1 MASMVS
7 GGGVEKVSTST
18 SGNPSIRPTTGDKV
32 YCHYIGTLQTNG
44 QKFDSS
50 RDKRTPFSFTVGVG
64 QVIQGWDIAMIQ
76 HLCLGERSTFNIDSS
91 MAYGPR
97 GVSGKI
103 PPNATL
109 YFNVVISSVK

>member
-1 MASMVS
+1 M
-7 GGGVEKVSTST
+7 KV
-18 SGNPSIRPTTGDKV
+18 RYTGRLNNSEGAIFDQNTVKGMKFV
-32 YCHYIGTLQTNG
+32 IGLG
-44 QKFDSS
+44 K
-50 RDKRTPFSFTVGVG
+50 
-64 QVIQGWDIAMIQ
+64 VIQGWDFGLMGSRQNGIRELLIP
-76 HLCLGERSTFNIDSS
+76 SS